1 MNCEHY
7 RNDFRLIAR
16 YKFMQAV
23 DNRADHQ
30 VIERLGEWVG
40 RFGTVPRLQPVSG
53 VSSPDRV
60 NQELLRR
67 ADRILGATMAKK
79 ARAL

>member
-7 RNDFRLIAR
+7 RNDFSLIAR

-40 RFGTVPRLQPVSG
+40 RFSEIPI
-53 VSSPDRV
+53 SSKGGREKENPKSFHSAKV
-60 NQELLRR
+60 IT
-67 ADRILGATMAKK
+67 AAWTME
-79 ARAL
+79 